1 MKLTDDQIRE
11 ITIKAINELGE
22 NANPES
28 VRKYVEQEV
37 KKLEFTISSE
47 KDTGGGRV
55 ILTSF
60 GVNHPG
66 IVATI
71 TKTLSENQ
79 CDIMDISQKI
89 MQEFYTMIMLIDI
102 SNSTKELRDLQN
114 ELNRLSEQLK
124 VKIYLQHEDVF
135 RYMHRI

>member
-22 NANPES
+22 DANPES

-37 KKLEFTISSE
+37 KKLEFTISSD
-47 KDTGGGRV
+47 KDTSGGRV

-71 TKTLSENQ
+71 TKTLSENL
-79 CDIMDISQKI
+79 CDILDISQKI

>member
-1 MKLTDDQIRE
+1 LKLTDDQIRE

-22 NANPES
+22 DANPES

-37 KKLEFTISSE
+37 KKLEFTISSD
-47 KDTGGGRV
+47 KDTSGGRV

-71 TKTLSENQ
+71 TKTLSENL
-79 CDIMDISQKI
+79 CDILDISQKI